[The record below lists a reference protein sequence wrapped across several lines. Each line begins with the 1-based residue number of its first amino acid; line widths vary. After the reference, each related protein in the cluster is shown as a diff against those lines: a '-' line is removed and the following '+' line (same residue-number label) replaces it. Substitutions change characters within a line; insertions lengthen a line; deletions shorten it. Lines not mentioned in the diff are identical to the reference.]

1 MRKETEEALNKSAK
15 VINELNE
22 SLEAKDEELVNL
34 EAKNEEL
41 ELTVSELSDKAKELE
56 GNLENMKSDFEAK
69 ETELTEQLET
79 AREELD
85 NIKKD
90 QMAKARFEELTNEG
104 VAAAGE
110 EAIKDQVAKI
120 REMEDEEFE
129 SYKAD
134 RVDLRKSVL
143 ASLEASEENTE
154 DETNEAEAAAEEN
167 TEEEESASEEN
178 ASEEEGSEEAS
189 EEDAEAQLEDE
200 EEAAANSEDSI
211 DPMKAVAALLNV
223 ETIPTDDIRSY
234 HINSDKIR
242 EFLSFEPKYSIQN
255 GIKSICKA
263 HESRLIKDGLNNPL
277 YHNIKLMQKVN
288 LK

>member
-1 MRKETEEALNKSAK
+1 MDKLTQDVKSIVDDIFKQNEETAMRKETEEALNKSAEK
-15 VINELNE
+15 INELVT
-22 SLEAKDEELVNL
+22 SLEAKDAELDGFT
-34 EAKNEEL
+34 AKIEEL
-41 ELTVSELSDKAKELE
+41 EEVVSELSSSNKELE
-56 GNLENMKSDFEAK
+56 ENLDKVKSDFEAEK
-69 ETELTEQLET
+69 EELVKKAET
-79 AREELD
+79 AEKELED
-85 NIKKD
+85 MKKD
-90 QMAKARFEELTNEG
+90 QLAKARYEELKNDG
-104 VAAAGE
+104 VSATDE
-110 EAIKDQVAKI
+110 KAIEDQVAKI

-223 ETIPTDDIRSY
+223 ETIPTDDI
-234 HINSDKIR
+234 
-242 EFLSFEPKYSIQN
+242 LSKYSAM
-255 GIKSICKA
+255 GAAMAEEIKEKSK
-263 HESRLIKDGLNNPL
+263 K
-277 YHNIKLMQKVN
+277 
-288 LK
+288 